1 MVGGGGGFERRHYCP
16 QRYESNCVSMVYSTF
31 WSRACDRAINSGI
44 DNLTAKSHASFSL
57 LVAAFVLPALISGW
71 FFVKWWLLTDDAK
84 AKVWRLYG
92 HFTCIMCLA
101 SMLGCVSWSSNL
113 KSSIDYLPVILSNY
127 SDDSA
132 SPDLEEIF
140 IRAPAMRWRGV
151 FHIFYSFEV
160 MCVIIVKLMYCPPPP
175 PSFYMTCRP
184 HIPLITASLH
194 LSSQR

>member
-1 MVGGGGGFERRHYCP
+1 
-16 QRYESNCVSMVYSTF
+16 MVYSTF
-31 WSRACDRAINSGI
+31 WSKACDRAINSGI

-101 SMLGCVSWSSNL
+101 SILGCVSWSSNL

-140 IRAPAMRWRGV
+140 IRAPAMRWRGI

-160 MCVIIVKLMYCPPPP
+160 MCVIIVKLMYWPLPPPP
-175 PSFYMTCRP
+175 T
-184 HIPLITASLH
+184 
-194 LSSQR
+194 

>member
-1 MVGGGGGFERRHYCP
+1 MVD
-16 QRYESNCVSMVYSTF
+16 STF
-31 WSRACDRAINSGI
+31 WSRACGRAINSGI
-44 DNLTAKSHASFSL
+44 DNLTAKCHASFSL

-71 FFVKWWLLTDDAK
+71 FFVKWWLLADDAK

-92 HFTCIMCLA
+92 HFTGIMCLA
-101 SMLGCVSWSSNL
+101 SMFGCISWSSNL

-160 MCVIIVKLMYCPPPP
+160 MCVIIVKLMYWPLPPPP
-175 PSFYMTCRP
+175 T
-184 HIPLITASLH
+184 
-194 LSSQR
+194 